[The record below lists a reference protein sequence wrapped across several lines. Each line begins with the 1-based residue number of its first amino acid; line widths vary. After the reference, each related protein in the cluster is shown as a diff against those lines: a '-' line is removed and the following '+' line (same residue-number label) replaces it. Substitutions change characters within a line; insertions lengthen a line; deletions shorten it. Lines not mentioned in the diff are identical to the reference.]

1 MANGSRG
8 PTEPAAAGAG
18 EAPLVSLLL
27 PNRNNDLILEQ
38 CLEGLERHTTYSRV
52 EVIVVDD
59 GSTDASR
66 EILRRWRESGR
77 LPGMR
82 VVEQPPSGV
91 VEALNNA
98 LETARGEVCVQLDAD
113 AVLETPGWIERM
125 LALLAIDERVG
136 VVTAKIVKDT
146 GQLDACGI
154 GVVQPEGLC
163 NRPASITEPAGRR
176 RWHWRMA
183 PPREGSAGAVEHEA
197 AEVDAGIGVCMM
209 YRREDAVAAGG
220 YDPGYAPVWF
230 DDIDL
235 CLSIRAGGKKV
246 FFTPEVRLIHRVSA
260 PRSSAAG
267 PRLSVSRRALMT
279 AGRSARELIPAA
291 LQRRLLE
298 RTDLD
303 SPHSP
308 EQQQRLLDH
317 YAYWRS
323 KWGWDLLNPDLDE
336 IARRWGD
343 SEIWWAKD
351 PARRAEGEAILASY
365 RAVHSNPLRRRRS

>member
-8 PTEPAAAGAG
+8 ASAPDPADGSSV
-18 EAPLVSLLL
+18 PLVSLLL

-38 CLEGLERHTTYSRV
+38 CLEGLERHTTHPRV

-66 EILRRWRESGR
+66 EILRRWREAGR

-82 VVEQPPSGV
+82 VLEQPPGGV
-91 VEALNNA
+91 VDALNGA
-98 LETARGEVCVQLDAD
+98 LEAARGHVCVQLDAD
-113 AVLETPGWIERM
+113 AVLQTQGWIERM
-125 LALLAIDERVG
+125 LALLTIDERVG

-154 GVVQPEGLC
+154 GVVQAEGLC
-163 NRPASITEPAGRR
+163 NRPARITERVGHR

-183 PPREGSAGAVEHEA
+183 PPREGTAGAAETEA

-209 YRREDAVAAGG
+209 YRREDALAAGG
-220 YDPGYAPVWF
+220 YDSGYAPVWF

-235 CLSIRAGGKKV
+235 CLAIRARGKKV
-246 FFTPEVRLIHRVSA
+246 FYTPEVRLIHRVSA

-267 PRLSVSRRALMT
+267 PRLSRTQRALMG
-279 AGRSARELIPAA
+279 AGRWGRQLVPAA
-291 LQRRLLE
+291 VQRPLLA
-298 RTDLD
+298 RTDRD

-308 EQQQRLLDH
+308 EQQQRLLHH
-317 YAYWRS
+317 YRYWRS

-336 IARRWGD
+336 VARRWGD
-343 SEIWWAKD
+343 SEIWWARD

-365 RAVHSNPLRRRRS
+365 RAVHSASVRPGRT